1 METELYSGANPLSF
15 PPNNKFSVMPGM
27 PQNALLAERDT
38 DKYRDT

>member
-27 PQNALLAERDT
+27 PQKCSASRER
-38 DKYRDT
+38 YR